1 MADYED
7 NLALCD
13 DIKVYIELAEELGDD
28 YEEPLN
34 EAKTLLATLKSKVDT
49 LEIKSMLS
57 GKYDTFNALFSL
69 NSGAGGTDAQDWTQ
83 ILFRMYTRYF
93 DSKKWDYAVL
103 DETLGEEAGIKS
115 VTIRVT
121 GEFVYGLLKHETGI
135 HRLVRLSPFN
145 ANSKRQ
151 TSFASVDVM
160 PEINKD
166 FGDIEVDPKDLKVDT
181 FRASGAG
188 GQHVNKTDSAVR
200 ITHLPTGLVAQSQ
213 NSRSQIDNRET
224 ALTILKS
231 RLIHLLEEEHKS
243 DIKELRGITRDISWG
258 NQIRSYVY
266 HPYKLVKDLRTQVER
281 TDLQTV
287 MDGDLDEYINAS
299 LRQTLKK

>member
-1 MADYED
+1 
-7 NLALCD
+7 
-13 DIKVYIELAEELGDD
+13 
-28 YEEPLN
+28 
-34 EAKTLLATLKSKVDT
+34 
-49 LEIKSMLS
+49 MLS

-93 DSKKWDYAVL
+93 ESKKWDCVVL

-115 VTIRVT
+115 VTMRVT

-166 FGDIEVDPKDLKVDT
+166 FGDVELDPKDLKVDT